1 MITPNKFNRKANKG
15 CSLMNLNKMLY
26 AFALCCLTFEPGSFC
41 KASAIAAESVQQQS
55 LPAAGPYVV
64 GNGVQPP
71 VPLVQPLPPYTVE
84 ARKARIEGIVV
95 LQAIIRKDGTVD
107 SFKLIRGLGYGLDE
121 SAINTIASKWHFKPG
136 TLGDTPVDVVANIE
150 VRFRMFD
157 PLYAIIIEPH
167 WERSPDGTMNGSGY
181 GNLKNGSSLRGF
193 TYACSCNWQF
203 EAGSHEARWIAATLR
218 LEITSHEIGEGNA
231 NNPQKCALNV
241 TMQDFIYEIKEGAVV
256 TSPIVSGMATEPST
270 PLAQSFA
277 TRLATMPI
285 TAAAPAAIPADQQ
298 STKEQLAKLFEL
310 MRVRDQVAS
319 LTKTMPALMQQQV
332 TAQMKQMQQ
341 SNPEIASRSEEQ
353 QQAFTKVMNKYLER
367 TLELYTP
374 GEMISDLTGIYQK
387 YLTRS
392 DVDGIIAFYSSL
404 AGQHLLNMQP
414 SILQEYLPLAM
425 QRMQD
430 RTKVLTDEMQKE
442 IMGMTRSQAPSTD
455 KPAQK

>member
-1 MITPNKFNRKANKG
+1 
-15 CSLMNLNKMLY
+15 
-26 AFALCCLTFEPGSFC
+26 
-41 KASAIAAESVQQQS
+41 
-55 LPAAGPYVV
+55 
-64 GNGVQPP
+64 
-71 VPLVQPLPPYTVE
+71 
-84 ARKARIEGIVV
+84 
-95 LQAIIRKDGTVD
+95 
-107 SFKLIRGLGYGLDE
+107 
-121 SAINTIASKWHFKPG
+121 
-136 TLGDTPVDVVANIE
+136 
-150 VRFRMFD
+150 
-157 PLYAIIIEPH
+157 
-167 WERSPDGTMNGSGY
+167 
-181 GNLKNGSSLRGF
+181 
-193 TYACSCNWQF
+193 
-203 EAGSHEARWIAATLR
+203 
-218 LEITSHEIGEGNA
+218 
-231 NNPQKCALNV
+231 
-241 TMQDFIYEIKEGAVV
+241 
-256 TSPIVSGMATEPST
+256 
-270 PLAQSFA
+270 
-277 TRLATMPI
+277 MPI